1 MKVRSPQHLITNTFN
16 HLLGILILTSN
27 RVGTFDEAFKSRI
40 QLALRYEP
48 LNQSQR
54 RKVWENFVKK
64 IEEFEADTIDS
75 GDLRR
80 HIDQLAVFDMN
91 GRQIRNA
98 MTTARQLAKYRGQTL
113 DYKAL
118 RHVINVSGKFDNYL
132 KNVNEGLSDED
143 LAREEHIR

>member
-1 MKVRSPQHLITNTFN
+1 MKVRLPPCPIPNTID

-48 LNQSQR
+48 LNQFQR
-54 RKVWENFVKK
+54 RKVWENFIKK
-64 IEEFEADTIDS
+64 IEESEADTIDS

-98 MTTARQLAKYRGQTL
+98 MTTARQLAKYLGQTL
-113 DYKAL
+113 DFKAL

-143 LAREEHIR
+143 LAREEHLR